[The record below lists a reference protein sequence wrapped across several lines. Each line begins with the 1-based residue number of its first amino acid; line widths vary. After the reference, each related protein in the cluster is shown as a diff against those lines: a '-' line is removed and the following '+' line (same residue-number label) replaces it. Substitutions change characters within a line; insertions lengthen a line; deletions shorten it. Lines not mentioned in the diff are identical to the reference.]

1 MVSDNHV
8 ESSAPGQLREVR
20 HSLLRLHKALLESER
35 EVYERMRGRIE
46 TNYKFLELLMH
57 DPWFDWLHRL
67 SELIVQIDE
76 RLDAE
81 EPPAEKDAKT
91 LVNQTRILL
100 TPSENGGE
108 FQRRYFTALQESPD
122 VVLAH
127 GEVVKVLGKRPVD
140 ARAQDDGSHSQH

>member
-8 ESSAPGQLREVR
+8 EDSAPGQLREVR
-20 HSLLRLHKALLESER
+20 QSLLRLHKALLESER
-35 EVYERMRGRIE
+35 EIYERRHGRIE
-46 TNYKFLELLMH
+46 SNYTFLELLMH

-76 RLDAE
+76 VLDAE

-91 LVNQTRILL
+91 LVNQIRILL
-100 TPSENGGE
+100 TPSENGTE
-108 FQRRYFTALQESPD
+108 FQRKYFTALQESPD

-127 GEVVKVLGKRPVD
+127 GEAVRLLGKGTGD
-140 ARAQDDGSHSQH
+140 ADAKRDGNHSQR